1 MAALLLAG
9 ENQAGGGILLASLPQ
24 QFDQRVRQGDG
35 PLYVVQW
42 MRKPWYPDPED
53 EDTRTNGK
61 SSGSHEQTPT
71 HP

>member
-1 MAALLLAG
+1 
-9 ENQAGGGILLASLPQ
+9 
-24 QFDQRVRQGDG
+24 
-35 PLYVVQW
+35 